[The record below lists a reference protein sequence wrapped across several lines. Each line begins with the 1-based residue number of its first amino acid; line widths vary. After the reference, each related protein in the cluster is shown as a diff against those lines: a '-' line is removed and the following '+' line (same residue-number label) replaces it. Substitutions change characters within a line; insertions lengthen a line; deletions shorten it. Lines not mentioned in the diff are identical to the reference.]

1 MVRSSWLMLGIGSWG
16 NPIDGSAKE
25 SGELTGDQGDLVA
38 EAGAGFALMEDADGD
53 FAGEAEGEEASAGI
67 EREGFSPFDTDERGE
82 ASELAGNVW
91 SLLLESGGLRGGGI
105 GVAENAGAA
114 EADACAEAGQSG
126 EELDDAGGIE
136 GVLDAEE
143 STEKELIG
151 ICIQGGEA
159 KEGCFARCGR
169 FGQGR
174 EERGRSWRG
183 NWCGSRGWRR
193 CGGQFQRRRRWCLL
207 RSGKGIADGAGG
219 RRHGWC
225 QHGPCW
231 SVFAGGAHGC
241 SEEGG
246 GLWLSTD
253 QGNDGFG
260 RSGFDL
266 SLTGKRV
273 DERLGGLS

>member
-1 MVRSSWLMLGIGSWG
+1 
-16 NPIDGSAKE
+16 
-25 SGELTGDQGDLVA
+25 
-38 EAGAGFALMEDADGD
+38 MEDADGD
-53 FAGEAEGEEASAGI
+53 FAGKAEGEEATARI
-67 EREGFSPFDTDERGE
+67 EREGFSPFDADERGE
-82 ASELAGNVW
+82 AFELAGDVW
-91 SLLLESGGLRGGGI
+91 GLLLEGGGLRGGGI
-105 GVAENAGAA
+105 GVAENAGAI
-114 EADACAEAGQSG
+114 EADAGAEAGQGG

-169 FGQGR
+169 FGLGR
-174 EERGRSWRG
+174 EERGRRWRG
-183 NWCGSRGWRR
+183 SWCSSQGRRR
-193 CGGQFQRRRRWCLL
+193 CGGQIQRRRKWCFLG
-207 RSGKGIADGAGG
+207 RSKGIANRARG
-219 RRHGWC
+219 RCHGWC
-225 QHGPCW
+225 HHGP
-231 SVFAGGAHGC
+231 SGGVFAGGAHGC